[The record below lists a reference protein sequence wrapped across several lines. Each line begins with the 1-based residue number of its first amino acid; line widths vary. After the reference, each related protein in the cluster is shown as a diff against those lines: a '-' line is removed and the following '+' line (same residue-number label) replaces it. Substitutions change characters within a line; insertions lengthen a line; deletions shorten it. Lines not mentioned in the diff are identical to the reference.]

1 MSRWYLKVQHDLKGE
16 GAAVTVAP
24 YGIGEAIAT
33 AFIEAGALLCDLS
46 AKTRPS
52 HFEALDAISYV
63 LRQRSAL
70 SKEVFVLADRE
81 VVQ

>member
-33 AFIEAGALLCDLS
+33 AFIEAGALLCNLGV
-46 AKTRPS
+46 KTRPS
-52 HFEALDAISYV
+52 DFETLD
-63 LRQRSAL
+63 RH
-70 SKEVFVLADRE
+70 
-81 VVQ
+81 